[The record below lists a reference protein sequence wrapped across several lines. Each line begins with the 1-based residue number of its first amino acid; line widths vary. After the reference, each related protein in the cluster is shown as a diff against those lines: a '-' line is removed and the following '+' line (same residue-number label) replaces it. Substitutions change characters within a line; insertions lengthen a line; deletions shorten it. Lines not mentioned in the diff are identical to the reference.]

1 MNTYLK
7 KSTLAVKLTLLSGF
21 ISGPLLATTTTNVE
35 QNVEKI
41 TVYGQKISR
50 SLQETKES
58 IAVVSE
64 KVIDDLGLLDV
75 QDAYHA
81 TANVFTLSNGENF
94 GIRGITQNAQST
106 GGGNGELG
114 SYYMDGVAYTGY
126 ATRFGPRDLW
136 DVKQIEILRGPQST
150 NVGRQALIGAVVV
163 KTNDPDLTGFDA
175 SVRARAGNFNSRGL
189 EGMLNVTTGDNSALR
204 LTAETY
210 ESDGYIRNTT
220 LDTDANATEAN
231 VLRAKYLI
239 EPNDRTDIKL
249 TLQYADKTMGWD
261 TLRYDL
267 NAIDAYIDSANIASF
282 ETYEGVAGSLD
293 IGYKINDTWHLRS
306 ITSAI
311 TGEYE
316 RLNDDD
322 GGPDG
327 GNAFRG
333 REVEDDNYSQEFRLT
348 YDSDALRGVVG
359 LYHTEVKV
367 MNNTSGLV
375 NINPA
380 LLGVPG
386 VLLPFYADNYEINTL
401 IPSDIKTTNTAFFTE
416 WEYALTEKVLL
427 SGGFRYDNEK
437 QTVLTNA
444 NNSLAGGVSLPDP
457 VQSGQMAAL
466 MGMSE
471 AVVAQVVGGITQVN
485 GVLSAQLTPTNN
497 EAQQTDFSAFL
508 PQLGVTY
515 QASEDV
521 AYSLFY
527 KRGYRSGGVDV
538 DTVGSIDEYD
548 AETLD
553 NIEFSLRSVHLDG
566 DLVFNMNAY
575 YGRWKDQQL
584 TVYVNGSMF
593 DTDTINAGKST
604 IYGLETEL
612 QYTVSD
618 DTIVYLNLG
627 LAETEF
633 DEFCY
638 IDGTPESEISGE
650 ICQGGDGVGQDLSG
664 FDFAASPTF
673 TGSMGAKHYFT
684 DNLFASVNVTHQD
697 KSFNDVKNTAS
708 LVNDAFTLT
717 NVSLGYQMEDFEIRA
732 YGRNIFDEF
741 YTNYRGVG
749 IAGES
754 SKLVMP
760 GVPREVGVSV
770 TYRF

>member
-1 MNTYLK
+1 V
-7 KSTLAVKLTLLSGF
+7 LA
-21 ISGPLLATTTTNVE
+21 ADTT
-35 QNVEKI
+35 NVEKI

-50 SLQETKES
+50 TLQETKES

-114 SYYMDGVAYTGY
+114 SYYMDGVAYTGF

-163 KTNDPDLTGFDA
+163 KTNAPDMSGFDA
-175 SVRARAGNFNSRGL
+175 AVRARAGNFNTRGL
-189 EGMLNVTTGDNSALR
+189 EGMLNLAAGENAALR
-204 LTAETY
+204 VTAETY
-210 ESDGYIRNTT
+210 KSDGYIDNTT
-220 LDTDANATEAN
+220 LNIDGNPTEAN
-231 VLRAKYLI
+231 VVRAKYLY
-239 EPNDRTDIKL
+239 EPNARTDIKL
-249 TLQYADKTMGWD
+249 TLQYADKSMGWD

-267 NAIDAYIDSANIASF
+267 NAIDAYVDSANIASF
-282 ETYEGVAGSLD
+282 ENYEGLAGSLD
-293 IGYKINDTWHLRS
+293 IGYQINDAWHVRS
-306 ITSAI
+306 ISSGI

-333 REVEDDNYSQEFRLT
+333 REVEDDNYSQEVRFS
-348 YDSDALRGVVG
+348 YDSGALRGVIG

-401 IPSDIKTTNTAFFTE
+401 IPSDVKTTNSAIFTE
-416 WEYALTEKVLL
+416 WDYKLNDQVIL
-427 SGGFRYDNEK
+427 SAGVRYDQEK

-444 NNSLAGGVSLPDP
+444 NNTLANGVSLPDP
-457 VQSGQMAAL
+457 TQSGQMAAL
-466 MGMSE
+466 MGMNE

-485 GVLSAQLTPTNN
+485 AMLQAQLTPTNN
-497 EAQQTDFSAFL
+497 DAQDTDFTAFL

-515 QASEDV
+515 QANEDV

-553 NIEFSLRSVHLDG
+553 NIEFSLRSLHFDG
-566 DLVFNMNAY
+566 DLVINMNAY

-584 TVYVNGSMF
+584 TVFVNGSMF
-593 DTDTINAGKST
+593 DTDTINAGKSS
-604 IYGLETEL
+604 IYGIESEL

-627 LAETEF
+627 LAHTEF

-638 IDGTPESEISGE
+638 VDGTPESDIIGE
-650 ICQGGDGVGQDLSG
+650 TCQGGDGVGQDLSG
-664 FDFAASPTF
+664 NDFAASPTF
-673 TGSMGAKHYFT
+673 TGSAGIKHYFT
-684 DNLFASVNVTHQD
+684 DNLFASLNVTHQD
-697 KSFNDVKNTAS
+697 ASFNDVQNTQS
-708 LVNDAFTLT
+708 LKNDAFTLT
-717 NVSLGYQMEDFEIRA
+717 NLSIGYQHDDLELRA
-732 YGRNIFDEF
+732 YARNIFDEF
-741 YTNYRGVG
+741 YTNFRGTG
-749 IAGES
+749 IGGDNAL
-754 SKLVMP
+754 LVMP
-760 GVPREVGVSV
+760 GVPREIGVTAS
-770 TYRF
+770 YRF